1 MFIVLDF
8 EMNNYKV
15 GERWISDIIQIGA
28 IKCDESLEIKGQFN
42 EYIRQVRK
50 LGNIVKGITGID
62 DSQLRSAQTFEQVVK
77 RFFDWIGSSEDTKF
91 ITWGNQD
98 KTIFLRQL
106 SRQQVQKEISSRFKQ
121 SEWINIQPMI
131 TNELT
136 ILKHELQLLD
146 AVTALNMQFN
156 GDEHNAFCDALM
168 TYKILLMRKSP
179 EYSKYN
185 VEINNELLASQL
197 LCKLTELK
205 DRRIIQA
212 NKLSDLENSLIQF
225 NIDNRTLDIIRQS
238 ERLDLKYKEVYR
250 LLKKIDRLRSKIA
263 SVDRQISNCELQLS
277 KVSTL

>member
-1 MFIVLDF
+1 MFIVVDF

-15 GERWISDIIQIGA
+15 GENWVSDVIQIGA
-28 IKCDESLEIKGQFN
+28 IKCDESLEVKGQFN

-62 DSQLRSAQTFEQVVK
+62 DNQLRSAQTFKQVVK
-77 RFFDWIGSSEDTKF
+77 RFFDWIDNFENIKF

-98 KTIFLRQL
+98 KTVFLRQL
-106 SRQQVQKEISSRFKQ
+106 DRQQVQKEVSSRFKQ
-121 SEWINIQPMI
+121 SDWVDVQPMI
-131 TNELT
+131 TKELT

-146 AVTALNMQFN
+146 AVTSLNMDFN

-168 TYKILLMRKSP
+168 TYKILLMRRSA

-185 VEINNELLASQL
+185 IEINNELLANQL
-197 LCKLTELK
+197 LYKLNELR

-212 NKLSDLENSLIQF
+212 NKLNDLENSLQQF
-225 NIDNRTLDIIRQS
+225 NMDNKMLDLIRQS
-238 ERLDLKYKEVYR
+238 GKFDLKYKEVYR
-250 LLKKIDRLRSKIA
+250 LLKKIDRLRSKMA

-277 KVSTL
+277 KISTL